1 MLPPRSTQLLGIGF
15 VLISALALSLQNVI
29 LRLFFTPSLLFGQV
43 PFGGFVTPQLGNVV
57 LLLALRMAIMALLLA
72 GLAPWLYPK
81 TFGALLALPQNLR
94 LLGTVV
100 ASGLCLFLGLTLLY
114 TALSQVAAGVA
125 IATFFIYPAITSLLA
140 WRFFRQVPRSYQLWL
155 MVLIFTGVL
164 LTTLT
169 SGSEAAANP
178 VLGGLCALGAG
189 LSFGLYGI
197 VAELSLKAQPPYQGL
212 HPIPFSLVTFALVA
226 VLAGLTLLVNRSVN
240 ITTAAWPSILVMTM
254 FSAILTLIAYVLN
267 NSGIRLIGAS
277 LTALLSA
284 STPALTTLFAWWVLQ
299 EALQR
304 QQTVGM
310 GLVSVGVAMLSFKS
324 HRSG

>member
-1 MLPPRSTQLLGIGF
+1 MLPPRSTKLLGIGF
-15 VLISALALSLQNVI
+15 VLVSALALSLQNVI
-29 LRLFFTPSLLFGQV
+29 LRLFFTSSLLFGQIS
-43 PFGGFVTPQLGNVV
+43 FGGFVTPQLGNVV
-57 LLLALRMAIMALLLA
+57 LLLAMRMAVMALLLA

-81 TFGALLALPQNLR
+81 TYGVLLALPR
-94 LLGTVV
+94 KPKLLGTVV
-100 ASGLCLFLGLTLLY
+100 ASGVCLFLGLTLLY

-125 IATFFIYPAITSLLA
+125 IATFFIYPAITVLLA
-140 WRFFRQVPRSYQLWL
+140 WQFFRQAPRAYQLWL
-155 MVLIFTGVL
+155 MVIIFAGVL

-169 SGSEAAANP
+169 FGSEVAVNP

-197 VAELSLKAQPPYQGL
+197 VAELSLKAQRSHQGL

-226 VLAGLTLLVNRSVN
+226 ALAGLTLLVNQSVT
-240 ITTAAWPSILVMTM
+240 ITAAAWPPVLVMTL

-299 EALQR
+299 ETLQR
-304 QQTVGM
+304 QQIIGI
-310 GLVSVGVAMLSFKS
+310 GLVSIGVAMLSLKS
-324 HRSG
+324 HRSD

>member
-1 MLPPRSTQLLGIGF
+1 MLPPRSTKLLGIGL

-29 LRLFFTPSLLFGQV
+29 LRLFFTPSLVFGQIL
-43 PFGGFVTPQLGNVV
+43 FGGFVTPQLSNVV
-57 LLLALRMAIMALLLA
+57 LLLAMRMATMALLLA
-72 GLAPWLYPK
+72 GVAPWLYPK
-81 TFGALLALPQNLR
+81 TFGVLLTLPKEPK
-94 LLGTVV
+94 LLGTVMV
-100 ASGLCLFLGLTLLY
+100 SGMCLFLGLTLLY

-125 IATFFIYPAITSLLA
+125 IATFFIYPAITVLLA
-140 WRFFRQVPRSYQLWL
+140 WQFFRHAPRPYQLWL
-155 MVLIFTGVL
+155 MVIIFTGVL

-169 SGSEAAANP
+169 SGAETAANP
-178 VLGGLCALGAG
+178 LLGGLCALGAG

-197 VAELSLKAQPPYQGL
+197 VAELSLKAQPSHPGL
-212 HPIPFSLVTFALVA
+212 HPIPFSLVTFSLVA
-226 VLAGLTLLVNRSVN
+226 GLASLTLLVNRS
-240 ITTAAWPSILVMTM
+240 ITITAAVWPSVLIMTL

-304 QQTVGM
+304 QQIVGI
-310 GLVSVGVAMLSFKS
+310 GLVSVGVAMLSLKS
-324 HRSG
+324 HRSD